1 MGFPPLIE
9 RELRCAA
16 RNPRTYR
23 IRLVTGILTSLVGIA
38 FILPGSHNI
47 ALVGTSSR
55 GVFWWMSG
63 LMIFY
68 GMVLALFLSGDAIAS
83 ERREKTLELLRLTE
97 LEPFE
102 ILMGKLVSTGIGAIQ
117 GLLAF
122 SLTLALAILAG
133 GVTLGEFLRVAI
145 MALNCLFLSLSVGLL
160 ASSHCRDGRL
170 AAVIGLILLA
180 LISALPLIGG
190 AIPAT
195 LATPG
200 TFSPEG
206 WAFVSPFTAFQ
217 LCNPMNSTL
226 GPWAF
231 WKSLFIQHGLAWIAL
246 ALAARRL
253 RFHWRFESNDTWTG
267 IKEWFERRMPET
279 DFQSFDTKERK
290 EENPIFWLLTVKYG
304 GPAHRLGAL
313 VALIV
318 TSLLVFTAMRS
329 FSSALVAAFVVL
341 ISWHVFV
348 KLWVAWVASHLMTEM
363 RRSGMLE
370 LTLTTPMDWSLIL
383 DGWLIGLKR
392 VFLLP
397 IAVLFGIDL
406 MIAYSVGERLT
417 VTFGGHEW
425 LVWILFTLLGLAMET
440 YALTWLGLLCGIRAQ
455 NTTRAWITSISI
467 ILLLPWFCVAS
478 LFALAGVGYLT
489 GVSAGVFDLAITR
502 LVFGLLITVG
512 VTAWAIDQLR
522 GHLRENLVKD

>member
-1 MGFPPLIE
+1 MGLPPLIE

-16 RNPRTYR
+16 RHPRTYR
-23 IRLVTGILTSLVGIA
+23 IRLITGILTSLVGIA

-47 ALVGTSSR
+47 ALVGTNSR

-83 ERREKTLELLRLTE
+83 ERRERTLELLRLTE

-102 ILMGKLVSTGIGAIQ
+102 ILLGKLVSTGIGAIQ

-133 GVTLGEFLRVAI
+133 GVTLGEFLRFAI
-145 MALNCLFLSLSVGLL
+145 LALNGLFLALSVGLL
-160 ASSHCRDGRL
+160 ASCHCRDGRV

-180 LISALPLIGG
+180 LISALPLIDG
-190 AIPAT
+190 AGPAN
-195 LATPG
+195 LSTPG
-200 TFSPEG
+200 TFSPTG

-217 LCNPMNSTL
+217 LCDPMKSTL

-231 WKSLFIQHGLAWIAL
+231 WKSLLIQHGLAWMIL
-246 ALAARRL
+246 AIAARRL
-253 RFHWRFESNDTWTG
+253 RFHWRSESNEAWTG
-267 IKEWFERRMPET
+267 VKEWFNRRIPET
-279 DFQSFDTKERK
+279 DFRSMDAKDCK

-313 VALIV
+313 LVLAV

-329 FSSALVAAFVVL
+329 FSSPLVAAFVVL
-341 ISWHVFV
+341 ISWHVFIR
-348 KLWVAWVASHLMTEM
+348 LWVAWVASHLMTEM

-370 LTLTTPMDWSLIL
+370 LTLTTPMDWRLIL

-397 IAVLFGIDL
+397 VGALFGIDL
-406 MIAYSVGERLT
+406 MISYTLGERLT
-417 VTFGGHEW
+417 VAFGGNEW

-455 NTTRAWITSISI
+455 NTTRAWIASIST
-467 ILLLPWFCVAS
+467 ILLLPWFCVAA

-489 GVSAGVFDLAITR
+489 GVSAGLFDLTIAR
-502 LVFGLLITVG
+502 LVFGLLITIG

-522 GHLRENLVKD
+522 DHMRENLVKA